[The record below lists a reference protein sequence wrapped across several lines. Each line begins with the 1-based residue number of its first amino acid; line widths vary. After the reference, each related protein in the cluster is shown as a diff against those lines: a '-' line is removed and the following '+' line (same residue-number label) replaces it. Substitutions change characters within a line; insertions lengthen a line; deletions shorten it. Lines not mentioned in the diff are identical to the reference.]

1 MLNTDIENR
10 NEQEWLGSWKNESK
24 IENFW
29 YEEIVIDV
37 YFNEFQSNFINLSNL
52 TLKIL
57 ITNLIIFFSKRS
69 LVSKIFVLQF
79 RI

>member
-29 YEEIVIDV
+29 YEKIVIAV
-37 YFNEFQSNFINLSNL
+37 YFNEFQNNFINLSNL

>member
-1 MLNTDIENR
+1 MLNTGIENR
-10 NEQEWLGSWKNESK
+10 DEREWSWKNESK

-29 YEEIVIDV
+29 YEKIVIAV
-37 YFNEFQSNFINLSNL
+37 YFNEFQNNFINLSNL
-52 TLKIL
+52 TLKIF
-57 ITNLIIFFSKRS
+57 ITNLIIFFSKRN

>member
-1 MLNTDIENR
+1 MLNTGIENR
-10 NEQEWLGSWKNESK
+10 DEREWSWKNESK

-52 TLKIL
+52 TLKIF

>member
-52 TLKIL
+52 TLKIF
-57 ITNLIIFFSKRS
+57 ITNLIIFFSKRN

>member
-1 MLNTDIENR
+1 MLNTGIENR
-10 NEQEWLGSWKNESK
+10 DEREWSWKNESK

>member
-1 MLNTDIENR
+1 MLNTGIENR
-10 NEQEWLGSWKNESK
+10 DEREWSWKNESK

-29 YEEIVIDV
+29 YEKIVIAV
-37 YFNEFQSNFINLSNL
+37 YFNEFQNNFINLSNL

>member
-1 MLNTDIENR
+1 MLNTGIENR
-10 NEQEWLGSWKNESK
+10 DEREWSWKNESK

-52 TLKIL
+52 TLKIF
-57 ITNLIIFFSKRS
+57 ITNLIIFFSKRN

>member
-1 MLNTDIENR
+1 MLNTGIENR
-10 NEQEWLGSWKNESK
+10 DEREWSWKNESK

-37 YFNEFQSNFINLSNL
+37 YFNEFQNNFINLSNL

>member
-1 MLNTDIENR
+1 MLNTGIENR
-10 NEQEWLGSWKNESK
+10 DEREWSWKNESK

-29 YEEIVIDV
+29 YEKIVIAV
-37 YFNEFQSNFINLSNL
+37 YFNEFQNNFINLSNL

-57 ITNLIIFFSKRS
+57 ITNLIIFFSKRN

>member
-1 MLNTDIENR
+1 MLNTGIENR
-10 NEQEWLGSWKNESK
+10 DEREWSWKNESK

-29 YEEIVIDV
+29 YEKIVIAV

-52 TLKIL
+52 TLKIF
-57 ITNLIIFFSKRS
+57 ITNLIIFFSKRN